1 MKLFIK
7 ENLVLITGITL
18 PLMLALVFY
27 AATFFD
33 RVVTDP
39 PQYRAVFATNHYYHH
54 NSKAPYR
61 LYVKDGQLRFAY
73 LPPSEDDAHRNW
85 QKPRLYIYNPKID
98 NTEEIE
104 LPTITDIDAKFDQAV
119 MKLTDDHITTVQKSP
134 DGYVFEYNYS
144 NRGNLMTELFGGGSR
159 YKSRYVLRKGSTIV
173 KIHSAQR
180 YYSNA
185 HFIGWIVNKQEANHE

>member
-1 MKLFIK
+1 MKVFIK

-39 PQYRAVFATNHYYHH
+39 PQYRAVFATNHSYHH

-61 LYVKDGQLRFAY
+61 LYVKDGQLRYAY
-73 LPPSEDDAHRNW
+73 RPPSEDDSHRNW
-85 QKPRLYIYNPKID
+85 QKPRLYVYNPTTD
-98 NTEEIE
+98 NTEEID
-104 LPTITDIDAKFDQAV
+104 LPTIVDEEVKFDQAIQ
-119 MKLTDDHITTVQKSP
+119 KLSDDHITTVQKSP
-134 DGYVFEYNYS
+134 DGYVFEYNYRGS
-144 NRGNLMTELFGGGSR
+144 GNLMTELFGDGSR
-159 YKSRYVLRKGSTIV
+159 YRSRYVLRKGSTIV

-185 HFIGWIVNKQEANHE
+185 HFIGWIVNEQEG

>member
-1 MKLFIK
+1 MKVFIK

-39 PQYRAVFATNHYYHH
+39 PQYKAVFATRHYYHN

-61 LYVKDGQLRFAY
+61 LYVKDGQLRYAY
-73 LPPSEDDAHRNW
+73 RPPGEDDSHKNW
-85 QKPRLYIYNPKID
+85 QKPRLYVYNPTTD

-104 LPTITDIDAKFDQAV
+104 LPTIVDEEVKLDQPIQ
-119 MKLTDDHITTVQKSP
+119 KLSKDNITTARKSP
-134 DGYVFEYNYS
+134 DGYVFEYNYRS
-144 NRGNLMTELFGGGSR
+144 GGNLMTELFGGGSR
-159 YKSRYVLRKGSTIV
+159 YRSRYVLRKGSTIV

-185 HFIGWIVNKQEANHE
+185 HFIGWIVNEQED